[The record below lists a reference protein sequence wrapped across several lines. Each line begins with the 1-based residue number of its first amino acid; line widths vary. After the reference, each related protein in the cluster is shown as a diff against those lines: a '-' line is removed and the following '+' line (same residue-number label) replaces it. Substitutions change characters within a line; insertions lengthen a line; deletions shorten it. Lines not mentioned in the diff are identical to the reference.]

1 MLSSSKKSFEN
12 HRPLQFIEFLTK
24 NNIVDTSTISDIA
37 PQQEKDFLVHN
48 SPFSHYFYLLHIFK
62 TISSFSGHQIPTVDT
77 YIWLK
82 RVWNEFFRN
91 LNANY
96 DLDFY
101 NKSLKVV
108 LYKFEKYF
116 EQIEELL
123 IKNDSLYLNYRVD
136 TSIQKTE
143 FIKEMMIDEKVLSS
157 WIKECNISRK
167 KKVQHLPLLKTHP
180 CLVCDVVE
188 NERNTDYNLIEFL
201 YSLKSIVNSK
211 KIDNIDFF
219 YERSHSVLN

>member
-24 NNIVDTSTISDIA
+24 NNIVDTSTIDYIA
-37 PQQEKDFLVHN
+37 PQQEKYFIVHN

-62 TISSFSGHQIPTVDT
+62 TISSFSGHQIPKNDT

-82 RVWNEFFRN
+82 RIWNEFFRN

-123 IKNDSLYLNYRVD
+123 IKNDSLYLNYRID
-136 TSIQKTE
+136 TSIQKNQ
-143 FIKEMMIDEKVLSS
+143 FIMEMMIDEKVLSS
-157 WIKECNISRK
+157 WIKDSNISK
-167 KKVQHLPLLKTHP
+167 KKKLQHLPLLNTHP
-180 CLVCDVVE
+180 CVVCDVAHDE
-188 NERNTDYNLIEFL
+188 NQTDFNLIEFL
-201 YSLKSIVNSK
+201 YSLKSIVSNK

-219 YERSHSVLN
+219 YERSHNILN